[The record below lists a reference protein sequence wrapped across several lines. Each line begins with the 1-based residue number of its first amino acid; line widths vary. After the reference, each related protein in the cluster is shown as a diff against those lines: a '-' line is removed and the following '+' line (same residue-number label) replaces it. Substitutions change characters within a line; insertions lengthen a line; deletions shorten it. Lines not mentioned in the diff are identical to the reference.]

1 LVEQGDLLGWS
12 DFEASTSD
20 VLAATGDL
28 RPSRG
33 WVTKFLQR
41 LERTGSLVVVVRGDR
56 QTTRVVRVV
65 CPTNRLQERKQVAE
79 QVAEHAERG
88 SKGINGASA
97 TDPETGFETGSRL
110 YVDPDSELQTT
121 DSDSDRSA
129 PQLDL
134 VAPTPDPPPKARPFD
149 LVVEYWRDQWIARKK
164 AHTGKVAGYPRAST
178 LIAKSNPQLE
188 ACLKRTDPDTG
199 RVYTVERLND
209 LIEWAF
215 WAADADYM
223 RGEADWMTRKGHLL
237 ALSSLFRHAQGKLEE
252 RLAKVD
258 AWIADQRPRY
268 MGRGRFVSDLPPKI
282 HDEDAAWAALEA
294 F

>member
-1 LVEQGDLLGWS
+1 M
-12 DFEASTSD
+12 STRALS
-20 VLAATGDL
+20 T
-28 RPSRG
+28 P
-33 WVTKFLQR
+33 
-41 LERTGSLVVVVRGDR
+41 
-56 QTTRVVRVV
+56 
-65 CPTNRLQERKQVAE
+65 
-79 QVAEHAERG
+79 
-88 SKGINGASA
+88 I
-97 TDPETGFETGSRL
+97 TD
-110 YVDPDSELQTT
+110 T
-121 DSDSDRSA
+121 DTDTESSA

-134 VAPTPDPPPKARPFD
+134 VAPTPDPAPKARPFD

-188 ACLKRTDPDTG
+188 ACLKRTDPDTAK
-199 RVYTVERLND
+199 VYTVERLND
-209 LIEWAF
+209 LTEWAF

-258 AWIADQRPRY
+258 AWIADKRPRY